1 MAGEVGAR
9 IFRVLTYLATSD
21 LRATHRERIVHSLS
35 DFASRGSTAPDGG
48 QARGGRRR
56 HGRAPREQ
64 HVGRALEVADR
75 VLVLNR
81 GRAVMERAAADLIGD
96 PDTLEQRTSAA

>member
-9 IFRVLTYLATSD
+9 ISRVLTYLATSD
-21 LRATHRERIVHSLS
+21 LRATHRERIVHSLL
-35 DFASRGSTAPDGG
+35 DLPLVVQRLLTAVRRAADDDGM
-48 QARGGRRR
+48 AVLLV
-56 HGRAPREQ
+56 EQ

-81 GRAVMERAAADLIGD
+81 GRAVMERGSCRSHRR
-96 PDTLEQRTSAA
+96 P